1 MSNHEAWKSAFWR
14 DPNTTTTTLREKRK
28 KKYEEEEEYKEWWYF
43 VCALTTLLFFLFSH
57 AKQNDIDLEK
67 DSQSDCWCRARFY
80 DGSRECKR
88 PESYHR

>member
-1 MSNHEAWKSAFWR
+1 MVVFLC
-14 DPNTTTTTLREKRK
+14 TL
-28 KKYEEEEEYKEWWYF
+28 
-43 VCALTTLLFFLFSH
+43 LTTLLFFLFSH

-80 DGSRECKR
+80 DRSRECER